1 MVLCSAKV
9 TQQSVTCQN
18 SHGNTYTKIIT
29 GGTEHISTGSLM
41 SRAALMALSVTA
53 AIGAMALLP
62 ILGSSSLVI
71 FVQCHA
77 AAANLQQLV
86 PAHDAS
92 ASVPLTC
99 ARCEQFF
106 NVSVRWLLRQQF
118 TRFDQQISNT
128 P

>member
-29 GGTEHISTGSLM
+29 GGSEHISSLM
-41 SRAALMALSVTA
+41 SRAALMTLSVTA
-53 AIGAMALLP
+53 AIGAMVLLP

-99 ARCEQFF
+99 ARYE
-106 NVSVRWLLRQQF
+106 
-118 TRFDQQISNT
+118 
-128 P
+128 